1 MSQEAEIQ
9 YRKQHLLSQ
18 VLAVLV
24 HDKHIM
30 YMSHDLLYP
39 NPTNT
44 PDFLVLKINIEK
56 LVALSQQGIF
66 SELMPH
72 RSSGIFSEP
81 FFFFSEP
88 FFFFSEPFF

>member
-1 MSQEAEIQ
+1 VSQEAEIQ

-18 VLAVLV
+18 LLV

-30 YMSHDLLYP
+30 YMSHDLVYP

-66 SELMPH
+66 SEVMPLD
-72 RSSGIFSEP
+72 RISSVSSCP
-81 FFFFSEP
+81 RA
-88 FFFFSEPFF
+88 

>member
-1 MSQEAEIQ
+1 VTLNHFPSLTIRTKEVSQEAEIQ

-18 VLAVLV
+18 LLV

-30 YMSHDLLYP
+30 YMSHDLVYP

-66 SELMPH
+66 SEVMPLD
-72 RSSGIFSEP
+72 RISSVSSCP
-81 FFFFSEP
+81 RA
-88 FFFFSEPFF
+88 

>member
-18 VLAVLV
+18 LLV

-30 YMSHDLLYP
+30 YMSHDLVYP

-66 SELMPH
+66 SEVMPLD
-72 RSSGIFSEP
+72 RISSVSSCP
-81 FFFFSEP
+81 RA
-88 FFFFSEPFF
+88 